1 VGASLAQPLLDGG
14 AIQGRIDLQRGRWQE
29 VDALYRQRVLT
40 AFKDVEDALSAVAQ
54 TARLVDTQRTVVQAS
69 QQAYDIAQARL
80 FTGTID
86 ILTVLTTQTTL
97 FQSQDLL
104 LQDQLAQLQAA
115 VQLFLALG
123 GGWSV
128 DEQGG

>member
-1 VGASLAQPLLDGG
+1 MGASLAQPLLDGG